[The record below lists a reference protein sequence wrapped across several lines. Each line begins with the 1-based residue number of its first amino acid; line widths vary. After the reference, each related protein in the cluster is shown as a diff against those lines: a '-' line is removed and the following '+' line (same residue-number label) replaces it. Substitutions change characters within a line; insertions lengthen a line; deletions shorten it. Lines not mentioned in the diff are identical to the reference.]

1 MLRPNGNSGKIRDCD
16 RVSLPHRSVDAKKAW
31 RGTRNVFALH
41 DGCSR
46 FTHSSRQKQSSL
58 KNLCSRCGSVSSA
71 VLDAVSCEE
80 SMHDNSPTPNITSAF
95 GGSRRNGQCMDKA
108 QEITGAGWIKT
119 LRYLAATGTTARTPV
134 RAARSGTTPHRTRT
148 TTSGRASSV
157 MTHLYRSANAT
168 AWQADQPKC
177 GQPVLSSLGK
187 YTSRFGITPSSER
200 SKSAA
205 DFFMAK
211 KHRNLIDQITAIE
224 NLRLAYEKTSRG
236 KKMSFGYLEFKEY
249 AEANLLLIQEELKDG
264 AYKIGDYREF
274 VIYEPK
280 PRLISALDFKDR
292 LVQHALCNVVSP
304 IFEKTLMPQT
314 FACRAG
320 LGTHAGVRFVQSR
333 LRHGGFKYFLKT
345 DYSKYFPSLDRPTL
359 HDMIDRKIACDAT
372 LKILREIIPV
382 HGKGIPIGSL
392 TSQLFANVYG
402 NAADRFIHF
411 DCRQR
416 EWARYMDDIVVLG
429 NDKDELVDTFLRLN
443 DFSMEH
449 LKLRIGKWQ
458 ISPTSRGI
466 NFLGYRIWS
475 SHKLLRKDSVVRA
488 KRKIARYIRCQDQE
502 SLTKFLASWSGH
514 AKWADT
520 RNLFKWMENEHG
532 IIV

>member
-1 MLRPNGNSGKIRDCD
+1 MLRPNGNFRKIRDSD
-16 RVSLPHRSVDAKKAW
+16 RVSLSNCSINAQKAW
-31 RGTRNVFALH
+31 RSQRDVFALH
-41 DGCSR
+41 DGCAR
-46 FTHSSRQKQSSL
+46 FAYSSGQKQSNL
-58 KNLCSRCGSVSSA
+58 KNILSRCRSGSSA

-80 SMHDNSPTPNITSAF
+80 SMHDSSPAPNITSAF
-95 GGSRRNGQCMDKA
+95 GRSWRNGQCMDKA

-134 RAARSGTTPHRTRT
+134 RVARTGTTPLRTRI
-148 TTSGRASSV
+148 TTSVRASSV
-157 MTHLYRSANAT
+157 MTHLYRSSNAT
-168 AWQADQPKC
+168 AWQADQSKC

-187 YTSRFGITPSSER
+187 YTPRFGITLSSET

-211 KHRNLIDQITAIE
+211 KHRNLINQITTIE
-224 NLRLAYEKTSRG
+224 NLRLAYEKTARG

-249 AEANLLLIQEELKDG
+249 AEANLLLIQEELRDG

-292 LVQHALCNVVSP
+292 LVQHALCNVVAP
-304 IFEKTLMPQT
+304 IFEQTLMPQT
-314 FACRAG
+314 FACRTG

-333 LRHGGFKYFLKT
+333 LRHGQFKYFLKT
-345 DYSKYFPSLDRPTL
+345 DYSKYFPSVDRLVL
-359 HDMIDRKIACDAT
+359 HTMIDRKISCNAT
-372 LKILREIIPV
+372 LKILREIIPQE
-382 HGKGIPIGSL
+382 GKGIPIGSL

-411 DCRQR
+411 DCKQR

-429 NDKDELVDTFLRLN
+429 NDKDELLDTFLRLN
-443 DFSMEH
+443 DFSMQD

-458 ISPTSRGI
+458 ISSTSRGI
-466 NFLGYRIWS
+466 NFLGYRIWGG
-475 SHKLLRKDSVVRA
+475 HKLLRKDSVVRA
-488 KRKIARYIRCQDQE
+488 KRKIARYIRQKDQE

-520 RNLFKWMENEHG
+520 GNLFKWMENEHG
-532 IIV
+532 ITF